1 MMVCEDDGD
10 CYNVKNATVLAT
22 LQEAFTAGT
31 PFSAFLLALEICLC
45 LMFFASIPNTR
56 KDPIFCFLAIVFAPY
71 LVKTSVEVAYFIA
84 IYFYTSSYTF
94 WSWVHDSVVSF
105 CYSSFLFNFQYGL
118 FLYSWQIIYAVV
130 KKKHVSKSATRWP
143 YILIF
148 FITLVQAA
156 LFWQLMIVGLVS
168 ALLILPL
175 ASICILTILVVAL
188 FCKADGN
195 IGKSKMFW
203 NIPCLLLTMTDVFSD
218 LYLNFRPN
226 AYKTT
231 AVRNKEYLF
240 SVLYPAV
247 AILLMYLTL
256 PALRHAVFPCCYNSD
271 EDNKSDRV
279 FLLTRGSSASG
290 SPAPS
295 EQSNVN
301 TITHQPIISYPNN
314 SVVPYNPQA
323 QQFQTFPVPNV
334 YPQVFPQ
341 GYPQASSQNFPQ
353 HYPHNYP
360 QGQPIYFPIPITFY
374 NPSHVPN
381 RSNELPVVQ

>member
-1 MMVCEDDGD
+1 MVCEDDGD

-22 LQEAFTAGT
+22 LQEAFTAVWT
-31 PFSAFLLALEICLC
+31 FFVLLADYLC
-45 LMFFASIPNTR
+45 SGQEETR
-56 KDPIFCFLAIVFAPY
+56 VQISYAVALHLDILYHFGPSCTFLA
-71 LVKTSVEVAYFIA
+71 TN
-84 IYFYTSSYTF
+84 
-94 WSWVHDSVVSF
+94 DSRLSF
-105 CYSSFLFNFQYGL
+105 CAFDSASCFNMH
-118 FLYSWQIIYAVV
+118 IN
-130 KKKHVSKSATRWP
+130 
-143 YILIF
+143 
-148 FITLVQAA
+148 
-156 LFWQLMIVGLVS
+156 
-168 ALLILPL
+168 
-175 ASICILTILVVAL
+175 
-188 FCKADGN
+188 D
-195 IGKSKMFW
+195 
-203 NIPCLLLTMTDVFSD
+203 
-218 LYLNFRPN
+218 FRPN

-301 TITHQPIISYPNN
+301 TVTHQPIISYPNN